1 MNSKFLLTQ
10 CNFVT
15 AASLLRQ
22 VFLVSILI
30 VLSAC
35 GGGGISSADG
45 GEDLTSPLPGGIGEG
60 GLLPGEPGQQPTAP
74 NELALLPQV
83 AVNARQ
89 IADPDVLIRLQGS
102 VAAAEG
108 AEIVQT
114 LWVQVLGPSVVI
126 EDPQSL
132 QQLVQ
137 VPDVT
142 SALLLQ
148 FRLTAVDSEGRVN
161 SASIAVVVRP
171 VVDQPGVPE
180 EKLVQVL
187 QFLEPGPFQI
197 EEGNSFSNSLDTSAA
212 PQGIGAVTYESSNP
226 SVASV
231 DANGLV
237 TALAEGTTEIT
248 ATRAEDNVYL
258 AASDTY
264 EIVVIPPAIEPVPA
278 SLDFDAFIG
287 ASDTQFN
294 FKYPVTGYEFL
305 RTNSADCSPFNGCTE
320 LLSDVLDSPN
330 VVDNPSLSTTGYFW
344 LAAND
349 QTSLDVIVDGSTRGI
364 RADQPPARGSHGLVA
379 TADRLWLLGGLVV
392 SQFEEFEA
400 FYDVW
405 SSADGVSWQLE
416 TEQLVEEQDVSL
428 ESSFSVNQSVVFG
441 DAIWLTVDTEQGS
454 TVVYHSADGVQWTLE
469 TQKFQPEHK
478 MTVFQD
484 RLLVYETFFDASAG
498 NITQVWEYI
507 EGIGWSAEPQTVT
520 FSSLLYKSFVEY
532 NGSLWMFTGD
542 TGEQAP
548 IWSSTDGVTWT
559 AIQPDINELFTG
571 LEVQV
576 VELNGE
582 LWLFSDTGAIF
593 RSTDAQ
599 AWTPVEPDTTLLP
612 INTRVAVF
620 ENKLWL
626 HGGLDFGNNEGEIT
640 QQDTWV
646 SSDGI
651 SWRKVFHGVV
661 FFEEQSQPLPL

>member
-1 MNSKFLLTQ
+1 MNSNVVFTPWKSIT
-10 CNFVT
+10 VV
-15 AASLLRQ
+15 SLLRHSLM
-22 VFLVSILI
+22 VVMLIL
-30 VLSAC
+30 LSAC
-35 GGGGISSADG
+35 GGGGVSSADDG
-45 GEDLTSPLPGGIGEG
+45 DDLTSPLPGGIGDG
-60 GLLPGEPGQQPTAP
+60 GELLPGEPGQQPIPP

-89 IADPDVLIRLQGS
+89 IADPSVLVRLQGS
-102 VAAAEG
+102 VAAAGE

-132 QQLVQ
+132 IQLVQ

-142 SALLLQ
+142 NAVLLQ
-148 FRLTAVDSEGRVN
+148 FRLTAVDSEGRIN
-161 SASIAVVVRP
+161 SASVAVVVKP
-171 VVDQPGVPE
+171 VDDQPEVPE
-180 EKLVQVL
+180 EKLVQIL
-187 QFLEPGPFQI
+187 QFSEPGPFDI
-197 EEGNSFSNSLDTSAA
+197 EVGASFSNSLDTVAA

-226 SVASV
+226 LIASV
-231 DANGLV
+231 DENGLV
-237 TALAEGTTEIT
+237 SALAEGTAEIT
-248 ATRAEDNVYL
+248 ATRAEDGVYL
-258 AASDTY
+258 SASDTY

-287 ASDTQFN
+287 ASDTQFT

-305 RTNSADCSPFNGCTE
+305 RTTNADCTPVNDCAE
-320 LLSDVLDSPN
+320 LLVDVLEGTSA
-330 VVDNPSLSTTGYFW
+330 VDNPSLSTTGYFW

-349 QTSLDVIVDGSTRGI
+349 QTSLGVIVDGSTRGI
-364 RADQPPARGSHGLVA
+364 RADQPPVRGSHGLVA

-428 ESSFSVNQSVVFG
+428 ESSFTINQSVAFG

-454 TVVYHSADGVQWTLE
+454 TVVYRSTDGVQWTLDA
-469 TQKFQPEHK
+469 QKFQTEHK

-484 RLLVYETFFDASAG
+484 RLLVYETFFDG
-498 NITQVWEYI
+498 ELNITQVWEYV
-507 EGIGWSAEPQTVT
+507 EGTGWSAEPQAVS
-520 FSSLLYKSFVEY
+520 FFSLLYKSFIEF

-559 AIQPDINELFTG
+559 AVQPDPNELFTG
-571 LEVQV
+571 LDVQV
-576 VELNGE
+576 VEFNGE

-593 RSTDAQ
+593 RSTDAV
-599 AWTPVEPDTTLLP
+599 AWTPVEPDTTRLP
-612 INTRVAVF
+612 ISSRVAVF
-620 ENKLWL
+620 DNKLWM
-626 HGGLDFGNNEGEIT
+626 HGGIDFGSNDGEIT
-640 QQDTWV
+640 KADTWV
-646 SSDGI
+646 SADGI

-661 FFEEQSQPLPL
+661 FFEEQPLPQL